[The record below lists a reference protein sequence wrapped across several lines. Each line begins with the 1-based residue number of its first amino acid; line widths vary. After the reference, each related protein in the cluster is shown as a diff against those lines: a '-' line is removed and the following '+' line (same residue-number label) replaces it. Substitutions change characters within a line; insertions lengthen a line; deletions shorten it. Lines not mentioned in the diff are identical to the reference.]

1 MGSSAQHDTRINDH
15 RAAFNV
21 AAPRLMRHVRMIAAR
36 WNPED
41 SAVQTGRALLLAT
54 GVVVT
59 STVGALS
66 PSDSDWMAVGWV
78 SVTMCAVFVVSFVVP
93 WRMLPSASTTVFPV
107 AVISAIAALGVFAR
121 PEIGSCYLGLFVLCF
136 AHVGVFQPLHSAFVL
151 IIVGAP
157 AYLLAENR
165 WDAYIAIRLAIA
177 CAIWV
182 ILGEVLALLMRHQHL
197 ITELL
202 QRAAQTDVLT
212 GVGTRRD
219 LDNHVGAVGFG
230 DTFVL
235 CDLDHFKRV
244 NDTLG
249 HAAGDTILRDFGA
262 ILRGS
267 LRGDDYAGRYGG
279 EEFVL
284 ILADTDETETEQVL
298 DRLRIRWMATGHTIT
313 FSAGYAT
320 HRRLVDPHLD
330 LASADAAL
338 YAAKAAGRN
347 RTFRAE
353 GPLDQVSTAHTMPA
367 SDAHRG
373 TDGGTASGGDTST

>member
-1 MGSSAQHDTRINDH
+1 MAPTIAITPGVIGRIRDLAN
-15 RAAFNV
+15 
-21 AAPRLMRHVRMIAAR
+21 R

-41 SAVQTGRALLLAT
+41 LAVQTGRALLLAT

-59 STVGALS
+59 STVGALH
-66 PSDSDWMAVGWV
+66 PSHSDWVAVGWI
-78 SVTMCAVFVVSFVVP
+78 SLIMCAVLLGSFIVP
-93 WRMLPSASTTVFPV
+93 WRTIPSGWTGIFPV
-107 AVISAIAALGVFAR
+107 SAIAAIASLGVFAH
-121 PEIGSCYLGLFVLCF
+121 PEIGSCYLGLFVLCV
-136 AHVGVFQPLHSAFVL
+136 AHVGVFQPLHSTFALVA
-151 IIVGAP
+151 VGAP
-157 AYLLAENR
+157 AYLVVQDR

-202 QRAAQTDVLT
+202 QRAALTDVLT

-219 LDNHVGAVGFG
+219 LDNHIEAVGFG

-235 CDLDHFKRV
+235 CDLDNFKRV

-249 HAAGDTILRDFGA
+249 HAAGDAILRDFGT

-284 ILADTDETETEQVL
+284 ILADTDEAETEQVL
-298 DRLRIRWMATGHTIT
+298 DRSPILISIWRRPTRPCMRPKPPGAIALSGPRNRSSAPVTPHRRPTAGLAPTAATNHRTTELGSPVVADQRWSSYPS
-313 FSAGYAT
+313 SAG
-320 HRRLVDPHLD
+320 
-330 LASADAAL
+330 
-338 YAAKAAGRN
+338 
-347 RTFRAE
+347 
-353 GPLDQVSTAHTMPA
+353 
-367 SDAHRG
+367 
-373 TDGGTASGGDTST
+373 TSR

>member
-1 MGSSAQHDTRINDH
+1 MATVPHEAIGPGLARQ
-15 RAAFNV
+15 
-21 AAPRLMRHVRMIAAR
+21 VRDIAGR

-59 STVGALS
+59 STVGALH
-66 PSDSDWMAVGWV
+66 PSHSDWLAVAWV
-78 SVTMCAVFVVSFVVP
+78 SLTMCAVLLGSFVVP
-93 WRMLPSASTTVFPV
+93 WRILPSAGTAIFPF
-107 AVISAIAALGVFAR
+107 AVISAITALGIFAR

-136 AHVGVFQPLHSAFVL
+136 AHVGVFQPLHSAFGLVA
-151 IIVGAP
+151 VGAP
-157 AYLLAENR
+157 AYLLVQNR

-177 CAIWV
+177 CVIWV

-202 QRAAQTDVLT
+202 QRAALTDVLT

-219 LDNHVGAVGFG
+219 LDNHVEAVGFG
-230 DTFVL
+230 DTFVI

-249 HAAGDTILRDFGA
+249 HAAGDAILRDFGT

-298 DRLRIRWMATGHTIT
+298 DRLRIRWMATGHAIT

-320 HRRLVDPHLD
+320 HRRLAHPHFD
-330 LASADAAL
+330 LAAADAAL

-353 GPLDQVSTAHTMPA
+353 GSFDPNSEDTET
-367 SDAHRG
+367 G
-373 TDGGTASGGDTST
+373 SGGRRSADSAGEPPLN